1 MSSLTSLIK
10 RMQMSPWK
18 LNRRIL
24 FGITGGIAAYKA
36 PDILRGWIK
45 EGCEVE
51 VILTR
56 SAEEFVSPLVLSTLT
71 GRKVWLEKDFLSA
84 DEGWKIPHITLT
96 DWAEVFV
103 IAPCTANVLSMCAHG
118 DGSTLLGAAM
128 LANRNP
134 LVIFPAMNSNMLQN
148 IAVKANIDRI
158 TAMGHTVVDP
168 DSGMLACGYE
178 GKGRL
183 PDNSVIYEHVWN
195 ALSPKK
201 DLKGM
206 KVLVT
211 AGPTHEYIDPVR
223 YIGNPSSG
231 KMGYAI
237 ARAAWYRGAEVTLVS
252 GPVSIPRPE
261 GVRVIDVVSAEQMYE
276 ACINASPEMDIIIKA
291 AAVGDFRAEKETKQ
305 KLKRKEGES
314 LTVTF
319 VQNRDI
325 AAELG
330 RIKKEGQMLIGFAA
344 ETEDLIANA
353 KKKMIAKNLDM
364 IACNDVLASNSGF
377 KSDTNTLMITINDGS
392 KVELSGTK
400 DDVADSLLDAV
411 IRKKNKE

>member
-1 MSSLTSLIK
+1 
-10 RMQMSPWK
+10 MSPWK
-18 LNRRIL
+18 HNRRIL
-24 FGITGGIAAYKA
+24 FGVTGGIAAYKA
-36 PDILRGWIK
+36 PDILRGWRK

-51 VILTR
+51 VILTG

-84 DEGWKIPHITLT
+84 EEGWKIPHVTLT
-96 DWAEVFV
+96 EWAEVFV
-103 IAPCTANVLSMCAHG
+103 IAPCTANCLRTCAQG

-128 LANRNP
+128 LANRSP
-134 LVIFPAMNSNMLQN
+134 LVIFPAMNPNMLQSP
-148 IAVKANIDRI
+148 AVKANIDKI

-201 DLKGM
+201 DMRGM

-223 YIGNPSSG
+223 YISNPSSG

-237 ARAAWYRGAEVTLVS
+237 AKAAWYRGADVTLVS

-276 ACINASPEMDIIIKA
+276 ACIKEAPEMDIIVKA
-291 AAVGDFRAEKETKQ
+291 AAVGDFRAEEEMKQ
-305 KLKRKEGES
+305 KLKRRDGEP

-319 VQNRDI
+319 VQNKDI

-330 RIKKEGQMLIGFAA
+330 RMKKEGQMLVGFAA
-344 ETEDLIANA
+344 ETQDLIANA
-353 KKKMIAKNLDM
+353 RKKMIAKNLDM
-364 IACNDVLASNSGF
+364 IACNDVLANGAGF
-377 KSDTNTLMITINDGS
+377 ASDTNSLMIMTKGGS
-392 KVELSGTK
+392 EVEFSGTK

>member
-1 MSSLTSLIK
+1 
-10 RMQMSPWK
+10 MQMSPWK
-18 LNRRIL
+18 RKRRIL

-36 PDILRGWIK
+36 PEILRGWTK

-84 DEGWKIPHITLT
+84 EEGWKIPHITLT
-96 DWAEVFV
+96 EWAEVFV
-103 IAPCTANVLSMCAHG
+103 IAPCTANVLSMCAQG

-128 LANRNP
+128 LANRSP

-276 ACINASPEMDIIIKA
+276 ACISAAPEMDIIIKA

-305 KLKRKEGES
+305 KLKRREGES

-319 VQNRDI
+319 VQNKDI

-330 RIKKEGQMLIGFAA
+330 RMKKEGQMLVGFAA

-364 IACNDVLASNSGF
+364 IACNDVLASSSGF
-377 KSDTNTLMITINDGS
+377 ASDTNTLMIMTNGGS
-392 KVELSGTK
+392 EVEFSGTK

>member
-1 MSSLTSLIK
+1 MSHWK
-10 RMQMSPWK
+10 R
-18 LNRRIL
+18 NRRIL

-71 GRKVWLEKDFLSA
+71 GRKVWREKDFLSA
-84 DEGWKIPHITLT
+84 DEGWKIPHITLV
-96 DWAEVFV
+96 DWAEIFV
-103 IAPCTANVLSMCAHG
+103 IAPCTANVLCMCAQG

-128 LANRNP
+128 LANRKH

-148 IAVKANIDRI
+148 LAVKANIDRI
-158 TAMGHTVVDP
+158 TAMGHTVVNP

-201 DLKGM
+201 DLAGLKA
-206 KVLVT
+206 LVT
-211 AGPTHEYIDPVR
+211 AGPTHEYIDSVR
-223 YIGNPSSG
+223 YVGNPSSG

-237 ARAAWYRGAEVTLVS
+237 AKAAWYRGAEVTLVS

-261 GVRVIDVVSAEQMYE
+261 GVQIIDVVSAEQMYK
-276 ACINASPEMDIIIKA
+276 ACIDAAPEMDIIIKA
-291 AAVGDFRAEKETKQ
+291 AAVGDFRAEKEMKQ
-305 KLKRKEGES
+305 KLKRREGEP

-319 VQNRDI
+319 VQNKDI

-330 RIKKEGQMLIGFAA
+330 KIKKEGQVLVGFAA

-353 KKKMIAKNLDM
+353 KKKMVAKNLDM
-364 IACNDVLASNSGF
+364 IACNDVLAASCGF
-377 KSDTNTLMITINDGS
+377 ASDTNTLMIMTNDGS
-392 KVELSGTK
+392 EVEFSGTK

-411 IRKKNKE
+411 IRKKNRE

>member
-1 MSSLTSLIK
+1 
-10 RMQMSPWK
+10 MSPWK
-18 LNRRIL
+18 HNRRIL
-24 FGITGGIAAYKA
+24 FGVTGGIAAYKA
-36 PDILRGWIK
+36 PDILRGWRK

-51 VILTR
+51 VILTG
-56 SAEEFVSPLVLSTLT
+56 SAEKFVSPLVLSTLT
-71 GRKVWLEKDFLSA
+71 GRRVWRETDFLSA
-84 DEGWKIPHITLT
+84 EDGWKIPHITLT
-96 DWAEVFV
+96 EWAEVFV
-103 IAPCTANVLSMCAHG
+103 IAPCTANGLRVCAQG
-118 DGSTLLGAAM
+118 DGSTMLGAAM

-134 LVIFPAMNSNMLQN
+134 LVIFPAMNPNMLHN
-148 IAVKANIDRI
+148 PAVRANIDKIRE
-158 TAMGHTVVDP
+158 MGHTVVDP

-183 PDNSVIYEHVWN
+183 PENSVIYEHVWN

-201 DLKGM
+201 DMKDM

-223 YIGNPSSG
+223 YISNPSSG

-237 ARAAWYRGAEVTLVS
+237 ARAAWYRGADVTLVS
-252 GPVSIPRPE
+252 GPVSIRHPE

-276 ACINASPEMDIIIKA
+276 ACIKEAPGMDIIVKA
-291 AAVGDFRAEKETKQ
+291 AAVGDFRAEEEMKQ
-305 KLKRKEGES
+305 KLKRRDGEP

-330 RIKKEGQMLIGFAA
+330 RMKKEGQMLVGFAA
-344 ETEDLIANA
+344 ETQDLIANA
-353 KKKMIAKNLDM
+353 QKKMTAKNLDM
-364 IACNDVLASNSGF
+364 IACNDVLANGAGF
-377 KSDTNTLMITINDGS
+377 ASDTNTLMIMTKGGS
-392 KVELSGTK
+392 EVEFSGTK

>member
-1 MSSLTSLIK
+1 
-10 RMQMSPWK
+10 MSPWK
-18 LNRRIL
+18 HNRRIL

-36 PDILRGWIK
+36 PDILRGWRR

-71 GRKVWLEKDFLSA
+71 GRKVWREDDFLSA
-84 DEGWKIPHITLT
+84 EDGWKIPHITLT
-96 DWAEVFV
+96 EWAEVFV
-103 IAPCTANVLSMCAHG
+103 IAPCTANGLRICAQG
-118 DGSTLLGAAM
+118 DGSTLMGAAV
-128 LANRNP
+128 LANRSP
-134 LVIFPAMNSNMLQN
+134 LVIFPAMNPNMLGN
-148 IAVKANIDRI
+148 PAVRANIDKI

-195 ALSPKK
+195 ALSPNK
-201 DLKGM
+201 DMRGI

-223 YIGNPSSG
+223 YISNPSTG

-237 ARAAWYRGAEVTLVS
+237 ARAAWYRGADVTLVS

-261 GVRVIDVVSAEQMYE
+261 GVRVIDVVSAQQMYE
-276 ACINASPEMDIIIKA
+276 ACIKEAPEMDIIVKA
-291 AAVGDFRAEKETKQ
+291 AAVGDFRAEEEMKQ
-305 KLKRKEGES
+305 KLKRREGEP

-319 VQNRDI
+319 VQNKDI
-325 AAELG
+325 AADEKRG
-330 RIKKEGQMLIGFAA
+330 A
-344 ETEDLIANA
+344 D
-353 KKKMIAKNLDM
+353 
-364 IACNDVLASNSGF
+364 ACRFCS
-377 KSDTNTLMITINDGS
+377 
-392 KVELSGTK
+392 
-400 DDVADSLLDAV
+400 
-411 IRKKNKE
+411 

>member
-1 MSSLTSLIK
+1 
-10 RMQMSPWK
+10 MQMSPWK
-18 LNRRIL
+18 RNRRIL

-36 PDILRGWIK
+36 PDILRGWTK
-45 EGCEVE
+45 QGCEVE

-84 DEGWKIPHITLT
+84 EEGWKIPHITLT
-96 DWAEVFV
+96 EWAEVFV
-103 IAPCTANVLSMCAHG
+103 IAPCTANVLCMCAQG
-118 DGSTLLGAAM
+118 DGSTLLGATM
-128 LANRNP
+128 LANRRP

-148 IAVKANIDRI
+148 VAVKANIDRI

-237 ARAAWYRGAEVTLVS
+237 AKAAWYRGAEVTLVS

-261 GVRVIDVVSAEQMYE
+261 GVRVVDVVSAEQMYE
-276 ACINASPEMDIIIKA
+276 ACINAAPEMDIIIKA

-305 KLKRKEGES
+305 KLKRREGES

-319 VQNRDI
+319 VQNKDI

-330 RIKKEGQMLIGFAA
+330 RMKKEGQILVGFAA

-364 IACNDVLASNSGF
+364 IACNDVLDSSSGF
-377 KSDTNTLMITINDGS
+377 ASDTNTLMIMTNGGS
-392 KVELSGTK
+392 EVEFSGTK